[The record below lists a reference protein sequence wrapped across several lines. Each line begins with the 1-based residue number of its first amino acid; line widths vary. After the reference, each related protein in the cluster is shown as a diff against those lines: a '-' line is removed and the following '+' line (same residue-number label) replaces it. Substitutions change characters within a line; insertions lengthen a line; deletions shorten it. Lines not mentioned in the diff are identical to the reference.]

1 MHHSSFPD
9 FLILSSIQLSSKRRW
24 SILFYSNFFFR
35 RDGSFGRWLRGEFEW
50 CMVRS
55 SFEVDAS
62 LHLQKKY
69 SVRQSVCNWELTDEK
84 GKNRS
89 TQIIRKKMKIIQ
101 HVRQQDEQ
109 QQFYGASL
117 EFGRLVLLKHEIGHV
132 AFTSSFD
139 LLVSSVVE
147 T

>member
-1 MHHSSFPD
+1 
-9 FLILSSIQLSSKRRW
+9 
-24 SILFYSNFFFR
+24 
-35 RDGSFGRWLRGEFEW
+35 
-50 CMVRS
+50 
-55 SFEVDAS
+55 
-62 LHLQKKY
+62 
-69 SVRQSVCNWELTDEK
+69 
-84 GKNRS
+84 
-89 TQIIRKKMKIIQ
+89 MKIIQ